1 MRSINVHV
9 VGAVVDV
16 FIVVVVV
23 VVANAVVVALL
34 IGWSFYIKLWI
45 INIHLG
51 LLKVILSFYWWWWG
65 DV

>member
-9 VGAVVDV
+9 VGAVVDA
-16 FIVVVVV
+16 FIVVV

-51 LLKVILSFYWWWWG
+51 LLKVNVEFVW
-65 DV
+65 